1 MAKKLEQWKNTLAVE
16 KIVEGMNAASSNA
29 RRLLNDA
36 SALFDLERYPSATS
50 LAILAIEEA
59 GKVSILREMSLLK
72 DGKDIKQIWRRYR
85 SHTDKNMMWVFLD
98 AVKKGARNLNDFAPI
113 FSDESE
119 HPFVLDQLK
128 QISFYTDCL
137 GKAHWSI
144 PDNVIDRDTA
154 ISIIEAAKPLV
165 SSKLHTVEEV
175 QLWVKYLGP
184 VWKTDDA
191 LKREALKSYFDAM
204 SAKGLLSNKTAVSAF
219 LSI

>member
-1 MAKKLEQWKNTLAVE
+1 M
-16 KIVEGMNAASSNA
+16 
-29 RRLLNDA
+29 
-36 SALFDLERYPSATS
+36 
-50 LAILAIEEA
+50 
-59 GKVSILREMSLLK
+59 SILREMSLLK

-175 QLWVKYLGP
+175 ELWVKYLGP

>member
-175 QLWVKYLGP
+175 ELWVKYLGP

-191 LKREALKSYFDAM
+191 LKREH
-204 SAKGLLSNKTAVSAF
+204 
-219 LSI
+219 